1 MLGRLIDGNA
11 VSASLRSKLIT
22 RVSTLKEN
30 GTSPCLATILVGN
43 DPASSLYVQNKQKA
57 AKQVG
62 LATQDH
68 RLEDNLQ
75 ENELA
80 LLIDSLNN
88 DPDVHGILVQLPLPK
103 NINEFDII
111 NKINPCKDVDG
122 LTSINS
128 GLLLHGKA
136 VLKPCTPSGI
146 MELLDYYNIEIKSQN
161 AIIVNRSILVGKPL
175 AFLLLERDATVTI
188 CHSKSANL
196 GSLLLGADIIITAIG
211 DRDKFILKAEMVK
224 ENAVVIDV
232 GTNRKSGKLLGDVDF
247 ESVREKASWITPVPG
262 GVGPMTIAMLLSNTV
277 TAAAALNPSL
287 TS

>member
-1 MLGRLIDGNA
+1 MPGRLIDGNA
-11 VSASLRSKLIT
+11 VSASIRSKLIT

-30 GTSPCLATILVGN
+30 GTSPCLATILAGN

-103 NINEFDII
+103 HINEFNII
-111 NKINPCKDVDG
+111 NKIVPSKDVDG
-122 LTSINS
+122 LTTLNS
-128 GLLLHGKA
+128 GLLLHGEA
-136 VLKPCTPSGI
+136 LLKPCTPSGI
-146 MELLDYYNIEIKSQN
+146 IELLDYYNIDIRSQN
-161 AIIVNRSILVGKPL
+161 VTIINRSILVGKPL
-175 AFLLLERDATVTI
+175 AFLMLERDATVTI

-224 ENAVVIDV
+224 EKAVVIDV

-277 TAAAALNPSL
+277 TAAAALNPISN
-287 TS
+287 

>member
-1 MLGRLIDGNA
+1 MPGRLIDGNA
-11 VSASLRSKLIT
+11 VSASIRSKLIT

-103 NINEFDII
+103 HINEFNII
-111 NKINPCKDVDG
+111 NKIVPSKDVDG

-146 MELLDYYNIEIKSQN
+146 MELLDSCNIEIKSQN

-224 ENAVVIDV
+224 EKAVVIDV

-277 TAAAALNPSL
+277 TAAAALNPISN
-287 TS
+287 

>member
-1 MLGRLIDGNA
+1 MPGRLIDGNA
-11 VSASLRSKLIT
+11 VSASIRSKLIT

-68 RLEDNLQ
+68 RLEDNSQ

-103 NINEFDII
+103 HINEFNII
-111 NKINPCKDVDG
+111 NKIVPSKDVDG

-146 MELLDYYNIEIKSQN
+146 MELLDSCNIEIKSQN

-224 ENAVVIDV
+224 EKAVVIDV

-277 TAAAALNPSL
+277 TAAAALNPISN
-287 TS
+287 

>member
-1 MLGRLIDGNA
+1 MPGRLIDGNV
-11 VSASLRSKLIT
+11 VSASIRSKLIT

-62 LATQDH
+62 LATKDN
-68 RLEDNLQ
+68 RLDDNLQ
-75 ENELA
+75 ENELT

-88 DPDVHGILVQLPLPK
+88 DPTVHGILVQLPLPK
-103 NINEFDII
+103 HINEFNII
-111 NKINPCKDVDG
+111 NKIVPYKDVDG

-128 GLLLHGKA
+128 GLLLHGEA
-136 VLKPCTPSGI
+136 LLKPCTPSGI
-146 MELLDYYNIEIKSQN
+146 IELLDYYNIDIKSQN
-161 AIIVNRSILVGKPL
+161 VIIINRSILVGKPL
-175 AFLLLERDATVTI
+175 AFLMLERDATVTI

-196 GSLLLGADIIITAIG
+196 GSLLLGADIIVTAIG

-224 ENAVVIDV
+224 EKAVVIDV

-277 TAAAALNPSL
+277 TAAAALNPISN
-287 TS
+287 